1 MHLTIVRK
9 IWMCFFILVSGYVVI
24 LTSNLMNDKNVELYH
39 ETVFAYWTPCAGIS
53 HGVELHFNN
62 QQKYYQESIIFGEK
76 KMLTFARENKDEVLK
91 YLTNLKELSEEF
103 KQTEVDYDKIIDE
116 FRAYSDKATS
126 IYSKSISE
134 MGKGRGLNQPG
145 LKSVYDEGE
154 RLKNVFSEI
163 SKYYSDYLKN
173 EPPKILIAMKRT
185 RIFNW
190 SLSIGVVGIVFA
202 IVLFVVKHS
211 IKNPIMETIG
221 KIKEIS
227 RGDLG
232 VRFIMRG
239 NDEISTV
246 SMALNN
252 MMESMEERATIA
264 QAISSGDL
272 TQNVIPNSERD
283 RFGYVMQEM
292 IESLNQV
299 IGELIEAAAQVESGA
314 IEISSSS
321 IALSDG
327 ALQQAVAVKDIANSM
342 SLIGEMTGTNAEN
355 AGKASEL
362 AMATVE
368 IVKTGV
374 KRMEELAGAM
384 ESIRES
390 GDIVAKII
398 VTIDSIAF
406 QTNLL
411 ALNAAIEAARAG
423 KHGKGF
429 AVVAQEVRSLA
440 SRCAKAASES
450 SELLAGSVEKVHE
463 GNLMAEKTTRVLNDI
478 EKGMTQL
485 SGFIGEIAASSYE
498 QAQGISKVNVG
509 LEKIKTV
516 TEQNTSNSEETSAAS
531 EQLSVQASHVRSI
544 VGRFKIKKGSKS
556 HPVELPDHTDEIPHF

>member
-24 LTSNLMNDKNVELYH
+24 LTSNLINDKNVELYH
-39 ETVFAYWTPCAGIS
+39 ETVFAYWSPCAGIS
-53 HGVELHFNN
+53 HGVVLHFNN
-62 QQKYYQESIIFGEK
+62 QQNYYQDSILFGEK
-76 KMLTFARENKDEVLK
+76 KMLTFAQENKNEVLK
-91 YLTNLKELSEEF
+91 HLIELKELSEAF
-103 KQTEVDYDKIIDE
+103 KQNEVDYDKVIDE
-116 FRAYSDKATS
+116 FKKYSDIATTT
-126 IYSKSISE
+126 YSKSVSE
-134 MGKGRGLNQPG
+134 LDTRRGLNQRS
-145 LKSVYDEGE
+145 LKSVLDEGE
-154 RLKNVFSEI
+154 RLKKVFSEI
-163 SKYYSDYLKN
+163 SSYYSDYLKN
-173 EPPKILIAMKRT
+173 EPSKILIVIKRT

-190 SLSIGVVGIVFA
+190 TLSMGVVGLVFS
-202 IVLFVVKHS
+202 IVLFVVRQS
-211 IKNPIMETIG
+211 IQNPIMETIG
-221 KIKEIS
+221 KIKEIAK
-227 RGDLG
+227 GDLG
-232 VRFIMRG
+232 VRFILRS
-239 NDEISTV
+239 NDEIATV

-272 TQNVIPNSERD
+272 TQNVVPNSERD

-327 ALQQAVAVKDIANSM
+327 ALHQSVAVKDIAISM
-342 SLIGEMTGTNAEN
+342 GLIGEMTGTNAEN
-355 AGKASEL
+355 AAKASEL
-362 AMATVE
+362 ALATVE

-384 ESIRES
+384 DSIRES

-463 GNLMAEKTTRVLNDI
+463 GNLMAEKTTRVLNEI
-478 EKGMTQL
+478 EKGMTHL

-498 QAQGISKVNVG
+498 QAQGIAKVNMG
-509 LEKIKTV
+509 LEKIKAV

-544 VGRFKIKKGSKS
+544 VGRFKIKKVSIPYPG
-556 HPVELPDHTDEIPHF
+556 ELPDHRDEIPHF